1 LLRPS
6 GGFLRYTSHEHAE
19 IAFIGIAQPLADD
32 AAATHDKNA
41 VGKGT
46 DFVKLNGNQENGLAH
61 VAKFDQSAVNELDSA
76 NIDTARGLADDQ
88 ESRIALDFARQHDL
102 LLIAA

>member
-19 IAFIGIAQPLADD
+19 VAFIGIAQPLADD
-32 AAATHDKNA
+32 SAATHDKNA
-41 VGKGT
+41 IGKGT

-61 VAKFDQSAVNELDSA
+61 VAEFNQSAVNEFDSA
-76 NIDTARGLADDQ
+76 NINTTRGLSNDQ
-88 ESRIALDFARQHDL
+88 QRRIALDFARQYDL